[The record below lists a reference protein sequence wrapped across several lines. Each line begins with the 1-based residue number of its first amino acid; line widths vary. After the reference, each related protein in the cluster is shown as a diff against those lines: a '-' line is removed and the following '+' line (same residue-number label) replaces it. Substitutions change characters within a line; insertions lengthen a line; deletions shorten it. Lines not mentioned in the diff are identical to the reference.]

1 MKETVAGSMLMRVPR
16 TRTITTLAYLVML
29 GAVLGGCG
37 DDSQVT
43 FAPPSGSGA
52 GDDGPQHVH
61 GLGVNPSDDA
71 LMIATHSGLF
81 RAAAG
86 SDVAERV
93 TDQRQDTMGFTVVGP
108 DRFLGSGHPD
118 LRENLPPL
126 LGLIRSQDA
135 GQNWEP
141 VSLLGRAD
149 FHVLRAAGARLY
161 GVNATD
167 GRLYV
172 SADGGRTWAK
182 RTPPAPLLDLAAAPG
197 RAEQVVASTED
208 GLFVSRDVGLRW
220 RPMNSEAA
228 GLLAWSRDDVL
239 YLVDGA
245 GQVFLSA
252 DGGSSWRERG
262 GVGGRPA
269 AFVHDGPDLY
279 VALHTNEVK
288 VSTDGGRSWRPRVRP

>member
-1 MKETVAGSMLMRVPR
+1 MGVPR
-16 TRTITTLAYLVML
+16 AGTSTAIVCLVIF
-29 GAVLGGCG
+29 GAVLAGCG
-37 DDSQVT
+37 DDSQVK

-52 GDDGPQHVH
+52 GDEGPQHVH

-86 SDVAERV
+86 SDTAERV
-93 TDQRQDTMGFTVVGP
+93 TEQRQDTMGFTVVGP

-118 LRENLPPL
+118 LRENLPSL

-135 GQNWEP
+135 GQSWEP

-149 FHVLRAAGARLY
+149 FHVLRAAGTRIY

-167 GRLYV
+167 GKLYV

-182 RTPPAPLLDLAAAPG
+182 RTPPAPLFDLAAAPG
-197 RAEQVVASTED
+197 RPERVVASSED
-208 GLFVSRDVGLRW
+208 GLFVSHDAGLRW
-220 RPMNSEAA
+220 RPMNREAA
-228 GLLAWSRDDVL
+228 GLLAWSHGDAL
-239 YLVDGA
+239 YLVDGT

-252 DGGSSWRERG
+252 DGGGSWRERG

-269 AFVHDGPDLY
+269 AFVHDGADLY

-288 VSTDGGRSWRPRVRP
+288 VSTDEGRSWRTRVRP

>member
-1 MKETVAGSMLMRVPR
+1 MR
-16 TRTITTLAYLVML
+16 TALACLL
-29 GAVLGGCG
+29 VLGVVLAGCG

-43 FAPPSGSGA
+43 FAPPRGSGV

-118 LRENLPPL
+118 LREDLPSL
-126 LGLIRSQDA
+126 LGLIRSEDA
-135 GQNWEP
+135 GQSWEP

-149 FHVLRAAGARLY
+149 FHVLRAAGRRIY

-172 SADGGRTWAK
+172 SADGGRSWAK
-182 RTPPAPLLDLAAAPG
+182 RTPPAPLLDLAAQPG
-197 RAEQVVASTED
+197 RPEQVVASSED
-208 GLFVSRDVGLRW
+208 GLFVTDDAGASW
-220 RPMNSEAA
+220 RPMNREAV
-228 GLLAWSRDDVL
+228 GLLAWSRGDAL
-239 YLVDGA
+239 HLVDGN
-245 GQVFLSA
+245 GRVFLSA
-252 DGGSSWRERG
+252 DGGGSFRERG
-262 GVGGRPA
+262 GVGGQPA
-269 AFVHDGPDLY
+269 AFVHDGADLY

-288 VSTDGGRSWRPRVRP
+288 VSTDGGQSWRTRVRP